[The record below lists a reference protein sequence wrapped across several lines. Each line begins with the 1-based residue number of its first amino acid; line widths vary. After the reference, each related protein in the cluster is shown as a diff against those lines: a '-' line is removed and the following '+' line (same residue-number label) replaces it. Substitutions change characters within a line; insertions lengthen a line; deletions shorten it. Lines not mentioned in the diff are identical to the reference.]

1 MIIKS
6 SLIKKIIKTEDYNI
20 QDILRMKGKVFSYVN
35 PVTYLDA
42 VKHTDLIASMDG
54 LFVDGSLMAAA
65 VHICYGRRITR
76 RSPDLVGYFLEL
88 FDYSNSNNKS
98 ICVVGSTQ
106 EQMEKAVEKFST
118 KYKNIVWSHCRNGF
132 FSDEKEMED
141 YATLITREQPDF
153 LICGLGSVLQE
164 NFLLMCKKAGYQGVG
179 FSCGGFIRQIAEHDQ
194 EKYYPDWINRMNL
207 RFLYR
212 MYKEPHTRKRYAIAG
227 LVFPARFVWERLFGY

>member
-88 FDYSNSNNKS
+88 FDLDLTLNNIMFLSQK
-98 ICVVGSTQ
+98 
-106 EQMEKAVEKFST
+106 
-118 KYKNIVWSHCRNGF
+118 GF
-132 FSDEKEMED
+132 FFFVIMQILHC
-141 YATLITREQPDF
+141 YT
-153 LICGLGSVLQE
+153 
-164 NFLLMCKKAGYQGVG
+164 NF
-179 FSCGGFIRQIAEHDQ
+179 F
-194 EKYYPDWINRMNL
+194 
-207 RFLYR
+207 
-212 MYKEPHTRKRYAIAG
+212 
-227 LVFPARFVWERLFGY
+227 

>member
-76 RSPDLVGYFLEL
+76 RSPDLVGYFL
-88 FDYSNSNNKS
+88 
-98 ICVVGSTQ
+98 
-106 EQMEKAVEKFST
+106 
-118 KYKNIVWSHCRNGF
+118 
-132 FSDEKEMED
+132 
-141 YATLITREQPDF
+141 
-153 LICGLGSVLQE
+153 
-164 NFLLMCKKAGYQGVG
+164 
-179 FSCGGFIRQIAEHDQ
+179 
-194 EKYYPDWINRMNL
+194 
-207 RFLYR
+207 
-212 MYKEPHTRKRYAIAG
+212 
-227 LVFPARFVWERLFGY
+227 